1 MLLGRLCARRVAAP
15 QTALRT
21 ARPSSTPWHSAFRR
35 RLHQP
40 ASHGRTHQKSSRP
53 ILLLASANG
62 LALGTATFVKLSEKD
77 NGGTEQTS
85 EGRMLEVSR
94 DEIEKKT
101 DQVSHGFTRFR
112 HNVVYYL
119 DVLLWEPL
127 CTGVRFLQL
136 AVIFVPVILSVPAI
150 WIGPRQ
156 PERDNERS
164 GTLWWYASLV
174 RAMEWAGPAFIKV
187 RHVRMRSPE
196 RRLTCE

>member
-1 MLLGRLCARRVAAP
+1 MLLGRLCARRAAAP

-21 ARPSSTPWHSAFRR
+21 ARPSSPPWNSAFRR

-40 ASHGRTHQKSSRP
+40 ASPGRTPPKPARP
-53 ILLLASANG
+53 VLLLASANG

-94 DEIEKKT
+94 DEIEKRT
-101 DQVSHGFTRFR
+101 GQANHGFTRFR
-112 HNVVYYL
+112 HSVVHYL

-136 AVIFVPVILSVPAI
+136 AVIFVPIILSVPAI
-150 WIGPRQ
+150 WVGRRQ
-156 PERDNERS
+156 PDRDNERS

-187 RHVRMRSPE
+187 RHVRRGAPA